1 MMLKPLETERL
12 VLRPL
17 EKSDGERM
25 FLLDSA
31 PEVMRYIGMP
41 VLTERSQSDE
51 VIRMIQQQ
59 YKDNG
64 IGRFAVVEK
73 KSNLLIGWSGLKLNR
88 EEVNHHQNFYEVG
101 YRFLPEF
108 WGKGYATE
116 SVEASLELAF
126 NLLKLDEVYAY
137 AHSENDASIRV
148 LKKTGFLQNGTFEED
163 DGLCVWFEMP
173 KEIYLKRINNRNK

>member
-59 YKDNG
+59 YKENG

-88 EEVNHHQNFYEVG
+88 EEVNHHPVSYTHLDVYKRQTF
-101 YRFLPEF
+101 RSDAPFDPLPRPRAGVPQE
-108 WGKGYATE
+108 
-116 SVEASLELAF
+116 
-126 NLLKLDEVYAY
+126 
-137 AHSENDASIRV
+137 
-148 LKKTGFLQNGTFEED
+148 
-163 DGLCVWFEMP
+163 
-173 KEIYLKRINNRNK
+173 